1 MPAVCMVVDG
11 APGKDFSGPA
21 AKEGGRLKPMSL
33 TAMLLL
39 ALSLAMD
46 AFAVSVA
53 TGIAADR
60 LRGWLAIKT
69 GLFFGSFQ
77 CLMPLLGYLAGS
89 TVSAYLQ
96 AVDHWIAFALL
107 GFIGGQMIAEGCRGG
122 EQETVA
128 TGNLRLLTLS
138 VATSV
143 DALAVG
149 VGLSAIGA
157 EIWPIAQSTGLVTF
171 ALCVFGVCLG
181 KRLGARFLNRAMVL
195 GGLVLCGI
203 GIKILLDHLL

>member
-1 MPAVCMVVDG
+1 MRRV
-11 APGKDFSGPA
+11 A
-21 AKEGGRLKPMSL
+21 AAANRRRPRQ
-33 TAMLLL
+33 
-39 ALSLAMD
+39 
-46 AFAVSVA
+46 A
-53 TGIAADR
+53 T
-60 LRGWLAIKT
+60 
-69 GLFFGSFQ
+69 
-77 CLMPLLGYLAGS
+77 
-89 TVSAYLQ
+89 
-96 AVDHWIAFALL
+96 
-107 GFIGGQMIAEGCRGG
+107 
-122 EQETVA
+122 
-128 TGNLRLLTLS
+128 LRLLTLS

-157 EIWPIAQSTGLVTF
+157 EIWPIALSAGLVTF